1 MIRSITIHPALNGF
15 VVTAGCHSL
24 VFSNPC
30 ILTAE
35 LKQYLENPEEVE
47 QRYLKDAINANKLGK
62 DLPGAPCPPP
72 VCGEQPAQT
81 TDRIYRR

>member
-1 MIRSITIHPALNGF
+1 MIRTIIIHPALNGF

-47 QRYLKDAINANKLGK
+47 QRYLKDAINANELGN
-62 DLPGAPCPPP
+62 
-72 VCGEQPAQT
+72 VT
-81 TDRIYRR
+81 TDGPCAPPFCTKADAPPLR